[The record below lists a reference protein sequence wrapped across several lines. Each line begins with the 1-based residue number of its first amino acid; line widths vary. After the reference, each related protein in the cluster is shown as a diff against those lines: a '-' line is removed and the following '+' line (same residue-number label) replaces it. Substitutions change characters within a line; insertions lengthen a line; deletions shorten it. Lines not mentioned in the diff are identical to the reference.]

1 MDWRDDGILLSTR
14 PLGEANAIAELL
26 TEEHGRH
33 LGLVRGGR
41 SRRLRPLLQPS
52 NLLHITWRAR
62 LQEHLGSITVDLI
75 QSYAAGALDDPAA
88 LLCIESLTAMARML
102 PERDPHPALYRG
114 ARAVFEALDDP
125 GAWAPRLIRWELEFL
140 ADMGFGLDLSECA
153 ATGATEGLIYVSP
166 KSGRAVSEEAGEP
179 YADKLF
185 RLPAFLIDDQA
196 TASRDDLAD
205 GFRLSGYFLDRDIF
219 SPQGEPLPA
228 ARERLLGRIGSKL
241 SPALRPQIE

>member
-1 MDWRDDGILLSTR
+1 
-14 PLGEANAIAELL
+14 
-26 TEEHGRH
+26 
-33 LGLVRGGR
+33 
-41 SRRLRPLLQPS
+41 
-52 NLLHITWRAR
+52 
-62 LQEHLGSITVDLI
+62 
-75 QSYAAGALDDPAA
+75 
-88 LLCIESLTAMARML
+88 
-102 PERDPHPALYRG
+102 
-114 ARAVFEALDDP
+114 
-125 GAWAPRLIRWELEFL
+125 LIRWELEFL

-196 TASRDDLAD
+196 TASRDDIAD

-228 ARERLLGRIGSKL
+228 ARERLLQRLETKRHSDPSI
-241 SPALRPQIE
+241 QDV